1 MSTATDMLTKY
12 LDAEVAILQG
22 KEVRI
27 GDRTFRY
34 EDLAVVQQGRREWEA
49 RARAEARNASGANT
63 IGGLGFSVARMD

>member
-12 LDAEVAILQG
+12 LDAEEAILQG

-49 RARAEARNASGANT
+49 RARAEARSGANT
-63 IGGLGFSVARMD
+63 IGGLGFCVARMD